1 MSGLVVIVL
10 AAGRGSR
17 LSAAGVDGAKWLASV
32 AQQPLAQRQVA
43 AFQSAVP
50 DATLLVVTGYGHDQV
65 ATWMQEQTAWTG
77 HGHLLFNEQW
87 AALNNW
93 WSLLLALRHV
103 EERAPDRNV
112 VVVNSDLC
120 AASDWYEPFLR
131 SSSNLP
137 ADGAALAID
146 FERPLT
152 DEAMKV
158 SARPGSGQQ
167 PMLSQIGKRAIDAPI
182 GEYVGMAAFGP
193 DARRVLGAALAAFE
207 GDPAA
212 ADEWYEGAFREM
224 ARAGHAI
231 DLVGVPHVGWV
242 EIDDGNDLQDA
253 QSLLVADSSG
263 SAA

>member
-1 MSGLVVIVL
+1 MNDLVVIVL

-17 LSAAGVDGAKWLASV
+17 LSAAGVDGAKWLACV

-50 DATLLVVTGYGHDQV
+50 DATLLVVTGYGHDRV
-65 ATWMQEQTAWTG
+65 AAWMQEQTTWTG

-87 AALNNW
+87 ATRNNW
-93 WSLLLALRHV
+93 WSLLLAVRHV
-103 EERAPDRNV
+103 EARAPGSNI

-120 AASDWYEPFLR
+120 AAAGWYKPFLR
-131 SSSNLP
+131 SSRKLS
-137 ADGAALAID
+137 ADGAQLAID

-158 SARPGSGQQ
+158 SARPESGQQ
-167 PMLSQIGKRAIDAPI
+167 PVLSQIGKRGIEAPV

-193 DARRVLGAALAAFE
+193 ASRRVLGAQLAGFE

-224 ARAGHAI
+224 ARTGHAI

-253 QSLLVADSSG
+253 QALLVATSS
-263 SAA
+263 SNAT